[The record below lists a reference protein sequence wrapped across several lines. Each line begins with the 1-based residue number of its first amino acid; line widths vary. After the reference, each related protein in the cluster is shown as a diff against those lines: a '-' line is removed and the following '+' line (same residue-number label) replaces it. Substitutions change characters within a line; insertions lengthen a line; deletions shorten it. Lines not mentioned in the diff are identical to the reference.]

1 MDQSEAPILDGLVD
15 YRKSNRYGFTPPGHR
30 QGRGTDGRVLAV
42 LDVCVVSVH
51 KMGAGFEQGS
61 VFHLQGDLV
70 EAARLSACADL
81 LMTTSPNVMVTRR
94 STAGAGRWSS
104 TVANYSATLWNW
116 RVACTTTSS

>member
-1 MDQSEAPILDGLVD
+1 
-15 YRKSNRYGFTPPGHR
+15 
-30 QGRGTDGRVLAV
+30 
-42 LDVCVVSVH
+42 
-51 KMGAGFEQGS
+51 MGAGFEQGS